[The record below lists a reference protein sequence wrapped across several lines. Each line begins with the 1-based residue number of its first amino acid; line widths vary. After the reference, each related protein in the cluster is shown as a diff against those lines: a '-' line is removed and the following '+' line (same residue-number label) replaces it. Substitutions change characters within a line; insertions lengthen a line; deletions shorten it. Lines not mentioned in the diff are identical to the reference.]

1 MPASKLRALA
11 RWERGC
17 DGLCCMATMNKEAS
31 ISLRMTKPERRELE
45 QTAALLGE
53 AVNPLAAAYVRE
65 GVRRNRF
72 PAIEFR
78 DGTPGRIAYLA
89 GSRWPVWMIRQ
100 LVDELE
106 HDTRAAARRIH
117 RPEPLIRM
125 ALAYA
130 AAYPAEIRA
139 SLELHTHRD
148 FQELHRL
155 CPTLEQL

>member
-1 MPASKLRALA
+1 MLASKLRALA

-17 DGLCCMATMNKEAS
+17 DGLRCMATMNKEAS

-106 HDTRAAARRIH
+106 NDTRAAARRIH
-117 RPEPLIRM
+117 RPEPLILM

-148 FQELHRL
+148 FQELHCL